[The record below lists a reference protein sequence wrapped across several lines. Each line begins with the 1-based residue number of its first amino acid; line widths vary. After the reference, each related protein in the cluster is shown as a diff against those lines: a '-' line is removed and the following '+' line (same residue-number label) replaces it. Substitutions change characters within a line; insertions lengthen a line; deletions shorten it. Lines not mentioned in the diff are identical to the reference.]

1 MEYTQNLNL
10 FKYDT
15 EIDGKQVF
23 SINEALNNNW
33 DKLDSLV
40 VKKSGDVM
48 TGSLQINGNH
58 LQNVFRCITNLPSN
72 QNPEQ
77 NTGVGKFQVLDQ
89 QGNYL
94 MQCGCEKYLPN
105 CKIQAFIRAH
115 SPVNWEDYSATIWVG
130 MDNENHVSTSAPAC
144 SDNNSIL
151 TTVSMLKQ
159 TNGYMKLGN
168 GVILQ
173 WGAVLQKQV
182 NTYGGY
188 VVTFYTAFSSAPHCV
203 FIDYAG
209 GNNGYILRV
218 KKTTVSNFTISMDYF
233 STNGGTN
240 KQDAR
245 WFAIGV

>member
-1 MEYTQNLNL
+1 
-10 FKYDT
+10 
-15 EIDGKQVF
+15 
-23 SINEALNNNW
+23 
-33 DKLDSLV
+33 
-40 VKKSGDVM
+40 M
-48 TGSLQINGNH
+48 TGSLIIDGNH
-58 LQNVFRCITNLPSN
+58 LQNTFRCITNLPSN

-94 MQCGCEKYLPN
+94 MQAGCEKYLPN
-105 CKIQAFIRAH
+105 CEIRAFIRAH
-115 SPVNWEDYSATIWVG
+115 SPISWEDNSATIHVA
-130 MDNENHVSTSAPAC
+130 MNNQNHVRTYAPAC
-144 SDNNSIL
+144 SDNDSIL
-151 TTVSMLKQ
+151 TTISMLKQ

-182 NTYGGY
+182 NTYAGY
-188 VVTFYTAFSSAPHCV
+188 VVNFYTSFSSAPHCV

-209 GNNGYILRV
+209 GNNGYILRIQ
-218 KKTTVSNFTISMDYF
+218 KTTVSNFTISMDYF